1 MSGEIDLHQ
10 GLRARSAESFKNEQ
24 VRSMMKHA
32 SRWVIVASVAVGFP
46 AATLAQDLDA
56 GKSEF
61 QSSCATCH
69 GADGKGKGPLS
80 EQLKVAPADLT
91 VLAKKNNGVFPVNAV
106 YETIYGIRR
115 IIAHGPPDMPIWGY
129 RYYARN
135 TAPDSNKPDRYID
148 PSSDPDG
155 IARTRL
161 LAVVDYLHR
170 IQQK

>member
-1 MSGEIDLHQ
+1 MT
-10 GLRARSAESFKNEQ
+10 
-24 VRSMMKHA
+24 KHA
-32 SRWVIVASVAVGFP
+32 SKWVIVASVTVGFS
-46 AATLAQDLDA
+46 AVAWAQDFDA

-69 GADGKGKGPLS
+69 GTDGKGKGPLS
-80 EQLKVAPADLT
+80 EQLRVAPADLT
-91 VLAKKNNGVFPVNAV
+91 MLAKKNNGVFPVNAV

-135 TAPDSNKPDRYID
+135 TAPGSKKPDHYFD
-148 PSSDPDG
+148 PSSDPDA
-155 IARTRL
+155 IARNRL
-161 LAVVDYLHR
+161 LAVVDYPNR

>member
-1 MSGEIDLHQ
+1 ML
-10 GLRARSAESFKNEQ
+10 
-24 VRSMMKHA
+24 KHA
-32 SRWVIVASVAVGFP
+32 SKWVIVASAAAGFSAVA
-46 AATLAQDLDA
+46 LAQDLDA

-61 QSSCATCH
+61 QSYCATCH
-69 GADGKGKGPLS
+69 GTDGKGNGPLS
-80 EQLKVAPADLT
+80 KQLKVAPADLT
-91 VLAKKNNGVFPVNAV
+91 MLARKNNGVFPVDAV

-115 IIAHGPPDMPIWGY
+115 IIAHGPPDMPIWGD

-135 TAPDSNKPDRYID
+135 TASGSMKPDRYID

-161 LAVVDYLHR
+161 LAVVDYLIR